1 MENIVYQEN
10 GYGGVIKITR
20 PQALNALNSQILEEL
35 EEVLKSIEK
44 NNLGCLVITGEGKRA
59 FAAGADIGQM
69 KNFSQKE
76 AYEFA
81 EKGKKVFQLL
91 EDFSAPVVG
100 AINGYALGGGCEL
113 ALCCDIRIC
122 SDTAVFGQP
131 EAGLGIIPGFGGTQR
146 LARLVGAAK
155 AKEMIYTGA
164 NIGAEEAL
172 RIGLVNA
179 VYPLEDLERQSDLL
193 AEKIAKN
200 SSIAVKNCKKAIN
213 EGLER
218 DLVNGME
225 KENCLFADCFE
236 KKDQRER
243 MQAFLEKKGRKE

>member
-1 MENIVYQEN
+1 MENIVYQEK
-10 GYGGVIKITR
+10 GYGGVIKIAR
-20 PQALNALNSQILEEL
+20 PQALNALNSQILGEL
-35 EEVLKSIEK
+35 EEVLKNLEK
-44 NNLGCLVITGEGKRA
+44 NDLGCLVITGEGKRA

-76 AYEFA
+76 AHEFA
-81 EKGKKVFQLL
+81 EKGKKVFRLL
-91 EDFSAPVVG
+91 EDFSTPVVG

-155 AKEMIYTGA
+155 AKEMIYTGT

-213 EGLER
+213 QGLEMN
-218 DLVNGME
+218 LVNGME
-225 KENCLFADCFE
+225 KENSLFADCFE

-243 MQAFLEKKGRKE
+243 MQAFLEKKGRKG